1 MRSAEPQWGG
11 NFSGA
16 EDVARLRRQA
26 LDHLWIHT
34 RQWNELAEP
43 GGLLIFER
51 AEGVRLYD
59 VEGREYLDAMS
70 GLWVVN
76 AGHGRRELAQV
87 AYEQMQKLAYINTF
101 AYASVPAI
109 KLAAKLAEIAP
120 GDLNHVFF
128 VNSGSEA
135 VETALKMAR
144 QYHHLNGEPKRY
156 KFIYRRGSY
165 HGQTFGAMTVN
176 GARYLDR
183 TYFEPLVPGGVAVVN
198 VDSYRYP
205 ENLTY
210 EGYNLYCAQAV
221 AEAIEQEGPNTVAAV
236 IAEPISTSAG
246 VHVPLPIYWQK
257 LREICDRY
265 GVLLIADEVINGFGR
280 TGRWFGIEHFGVV
293 PDIMT
298 VAKGLGSGYVP
309 IAAAIAGP
317 KVFDRFKGERRHA
330 FQHGITFGSHPVA
343 AAVALKNLEIIERE
357 GLVERAAEMGRYLG
371 VRLEGLKEHPIVG
384 DVRGIG
390 LLWAV
395 ELVKDRRTKARFAE
409 SDEIGRRLT
418 PKLLKRGVL
427 TRAGEIIQIAP
438 PLTIEKADIDRVI
451 EALDEAIG
459 ELERE
464 IL

>member
-1 MRSAEPQWGG
+1 MRLAEPQWGG
-11 NFSGA
+11 AFPGN
-16 EDVARLRRQA
+16 EDVARLRQQA

-59 VEGREYLDAMS
+59 VEGREYIDAMS

-76 AGHGRRELAQV
+76 VGHGRRELAQV

-101 AYASVPAI
+101 AYASVPAV
-109 KLAAKLAEIAP
+109 KLAAKLAEITP

-210 EGYNLYCAQAV
+210 EEHNVLCAQAV
-221 AEAIEQEGPNTVAAV
+221 AEAIEQEGPQTVAAV

-309 IAAAIAGP
+309 VAAAIASR
-317 KVFDRFKGERRHA
+317 KVFERFKGERKHA

-343 AAVALKNLEIIERE
+343 TAVALKNLEIIEEE
-357 GLVERAAEMGRYLG
+357 GLVERAAEVGRYLG
-371 VRLEGLKEHPIVG
+371 ARLAGLKEHPTVG
-384 DVRGIG
+384 DVRGVG

-395 ELVKDRRTKARFAE
+395 ELVKDRRTKERFAE

-438 PLTIEKADIDRVI
+438 PLTIEKADIDRVVG
-451 EALDEAIG
+451 ALDEAIG

>member
-87 AYEQMQKLAYINTF
+87 AYEQMQKLAYVNTF

-246 VHVPLPIYWQK
+246 VHLPLPIYWQK

-280 TGRWFGIEHFGVV
+280 MGRWFSIEHFGVV